1 MSFLKILGAL
11 AFVVVVVLIVFVL
24 WLDVLNDD

>member
-24 WLDVLNDD
+24 WLDVLIDD